1 MAKRKKASNPAIVA
15 FEKQTAKTPFVPLN
29 KAREMSLKKLETE
42 YQRYRKTFN
51 ERIRR
56 MVNAGTEA
64 QRAVAAPFVTGGYK
78 NPSTLTQM
86 RKYARSPEQYRRML
100 EARFT
105 ELSQLSTKRS
115 LSLQGWRATEE
126 QTIKTLNESGYGNIT
141 SREQLK
147 AFGVYMGK
155 MRALFG
161 AREFPSEEVAEIF
174 DLSQKNE
181 DSRLPISD
189 LLRSLEDLGADVS
202 EMGVDIF
209 A

>member
-1 MAKRKKASNPAIVA
+1 MARKKAINPAQAA
-15 FEKQTAKTPFVPLN
+15 FSKQTAKTPFVPLN
-29 KAREMSLKKLETE
+29 EARELSVKELESQ

-56 MVNAGTEA
+56 MMKEGTQA
-64 QRAVAAPFVTGGYK
+64 QREAAAPFVTGGYK

-86 RKYARSPEQYRRML
+86 RKYAKSPEQYRRML
-100 EARFT
+100 EKRFT

-126 QTIKTLNESGYGNIT
+126 KTIKTLQAAGYGNIKT
-141 SREQLK
+141 REQLK
-147 AFGVYMGK
+147 AFGQFMGI

-161 AREFPSEEVAEIF
+161 NREFPSEEVAEIF

-181 DSRLPISD
+181 ESRLPIGE
-189 LLRSLEDLGADVS
+189 LLGRLEDLGADVD
-202 EMGVDIF
+202 ELGVDIF
-209 A
+209 G